1 MKQPSDWPSLNSTGR
16 SQADPADDEQDETRS
31 GRNGKLAECVR
42 TNPLRKQKSH
52 PAEEGRRKGQQTVIR
67 RSSSCTSLGPPL
79 HLFLL
84 ALNSS
89 LHCLIFS
96 VSPSSSGR
104 VAVYS
109 KNIFFF
115 QFSEEFN
122 FSHIFSPLFNI
133 LEKMEMNFPF
143 FLTLVVSPA
152 FHFHLFPPPCRPV
165 VSPHRYSK
173 M

>member
-115 QFSEEFN
+115 FN
-122 FSHIFSPLFNI
+122 FQRNLIFPTFSP
-133 LEKMEMNFPF
+133 PC
-143 FLTLVVSPA
+143 LT
-152 FHFHLFPPPCRPV
+152 FWR
-165 VSPHRYSK
+165 K
-173 M
+173 WK